1 MYTIQNW
8 YGGDDVQQVAAYLA
22 FVVAV
27 VIAALVVDL
36 LKGGKRK

>member
-1 MYTIQNW
+1 MYPFQNW
-8 YGGDDVQQVAAYLA
+8 YGGDDVKQVAAYLA

>member
-1 MYTIQNW
+1 MYPIQNW

-27 VIAALVVDL
+27 LIAVLVVDL